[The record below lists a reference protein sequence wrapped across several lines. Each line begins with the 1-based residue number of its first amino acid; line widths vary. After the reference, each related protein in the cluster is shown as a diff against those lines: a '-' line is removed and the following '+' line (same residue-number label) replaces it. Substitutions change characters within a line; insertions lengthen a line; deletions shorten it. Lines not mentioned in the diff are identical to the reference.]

1 VDAHRGR
8 GGDDRD
14 TVLLRLASGDGVA
27 LGLIM
32 IGIADCLTS
41 DHMRAAFRDPAA
53 STAADG
59 SAT

>member
-1 VDAHRGR
+1 
-8 GGDDRD
+8 
-14 TVLLRLASGDGVA
+14 
-27 LGLIM
+27 M